1 MTNILKHKEGR
12 KAVYVAIAGN
22 LFLTIFNIT
31 VGLLSGS
38 FALVTE
44 GAHTLT
50 DVATSIIA
58 FAGFEIGMKPA
69 DPEHPLGHG
78 RAEAISGLVIV
89 IFLCLV
95 SFEIMQQAINKLFF
109 GDAITTPTMLAAA
122 MAVIGIIVN
131 LLMSQKIINIGT
143 KINSPAIVADGH
155 HQRTDLFN
163 SLAILI
169 GVIVANLGYP
179 IIDPIVGLAI
189 GVIIFITACKVGRDN
204 INNIMGK
211 VPSDELIQ
219 EIHDAAESVP
229 GVYGVHDI
237 RVNYLGAYA
246 TATLHV
252 SLDPDLSLNEAHKI
266 AHLVQDKVDN
276 DVEII
281 EGVTCHT
288 CPLGLE
294 YDHDQ
299 PIDEPIE

>member
-1 MTNILKHKEGR
+1 MANILRHKEGR
-12 KAVYVAIAGN
+12 KAVFIAIIGN
-22 LFLTIFNIT
+22 VFLTIFNIL
-31 VGLLSGS
+31 VGINSGS
-38 FALVTE
+38 FALITE
-44 GAHTLT
+44 GAHTLS

-58 FAGFEIGMKPA
+58 FLGFEVGQKPA
-69 DPEHPLGHG
+69 DAEHPLGHG

-89 IFLCLV
+89 IFLCMV
-95 SFEIMQQAINKLFF
+95 SFEILRSAIIKLFF
-109 GDAITTPTMLAAA
+109 GGEITTPTLLAAG
-122 MAVIGIIVN
+122 MAIVG
-131 LLMSQKIINIGT
+131 LIINLFISHQIIKIGT
-143 KINSPAIVADGH
+143 SINSPAIVADGH

-179 IIDPIVGLAI
+179 IIDPVVGLII
-189 GVIIFITACKVGRDN
+189 GVIILYTAFKVGRDN

-211 VPSDELIQ
+211 VPSEELIQ
-219 EIHDAAESVP
+219 EIHDTAESVP

-266 AHLVQDKVDN
+266 AHLVQNKVDDKVDL
-276 DVEII
+276 I

-294 YDHDQ
+294 YDHEQ
-299 PIDEPIE
+299 PIDE

>member
-1 MTNILKHKEGR
+1 MANILRHKEGR
-12 KAVYVAIAGN
+12 KAVFIAIIGN
-22 LFLTIFNIT
+22 VFLTIFNIL
-31 VGLLSGS
+31 VGVNSGS
-38 FALVTE
+38 FALITE
-44 GAHTLT
+44 GAHTLS

-58 FAGFEIGMKPA
+58 FLGFEVGQKPA
-69 DPEHPLGHG
+69 DAEHPLGHG

-95 SFEIMQQAINKLFF
+95 SFEILRSAIIKLFF
-109 GDAITTPTMLAAA
+109 GGEITTPTLLAAG
-122 MAVIGIIVN
+122 MAIVG
-131 LLMSQKIINIGT
+131 LIINLFISHQIIKIGT
-143 KINSPAIVADGH
+143 SINSPAIVADGH

-179 IIDPIVGLAI
+179 IIDPVVGLII
-189 GVIIFITACKVGRDN
+189 GVIIFYTAFKVGRDN

-211 VPSDELIQ
+211 VPSEELIQ
-219 EIHDAAESVP
+219 EIHDTAESVP
-229 GVYGVHDI
+229 GVYDVHDI

-266 AHLVQDKVDN
+266 AHLVQNKVDDKVDL
-276 DVEII
+276 I

-294 YDHDQ
+294 YDHEQ
-299 PIDEPIE
+299 PIDE

>member
-1 MTNILKHKEGR
+1 MANILRHKEGR
-12 KAVYVAIAGN
+12 KAVFIAIIGN
-22 LFLTIFNIT
+22 VFLTIFNIL
-31 VGLLSGS
+31 VGINSGS
-38 FALVTE
+38 FALITE
-44 GAHTLT
+44 GAHTLS

-58 FAGFEIGMKPA
+58 FLGFEVGQKPA
-69 DPEHPLGHG
+69 DAEHPLGHG

-89 IFLCLV
+89 IFLCMV
-95 SFEIMQQAINKLFF
+95 SFEILRSAIIKLFF
-109 GDAITTPTMLAAA
+109 GGEITTPTLLAAG
-122 MAVIGIIVN
+122 MAIVGLIIN
-131 LLMSQKIINIGT
+131 LLISHQIIKIGT
-143 KINSPAIVADGH
+143 SINSPAIVADGH

-179 IIDPIVGLAI
+179 IIDPVVGLII
-189 GVIIFITACKVGRDN
+189 GVIIFYTAFKVGRDN

-211 VPSDELIQ
+211 VPSEELIQ
-219 EIHDAAESVP
+219 EIHDTAESVP

-266 AHLVQDKVDN
+266 AHLVQNKVDDKVDL
-276 DVEII
+276 I

-294 YDHDQ
+294 YDHEQ
-299 PIDEPIE
+299 PIDE

>member
-1 MTNILKHKEGR
+1 MANILRHKEGR
-12 KAVYVAIAGN
+12 KAVFIAIIGN
-22 LFLTIFNIT
+22 VFLTIFNIL
-31 VGLLSGS
+31 VGINSGS
-38 FALVTE
+38 FALITE
-44 GAHTLT
+44 GAHTLS

-58 FAGFEIGMKPA
+58 FLGFEVGQKPA
-69 DPEHPLGHG
+69 DAEHPLGHG

-89 IFLCLV
+89 IFLCMV
-95 SFEIMQQAINKLFF
+95 SFEILRSAIIKLFF
-109 GDAITTPTMLAAA
+109 GGEITTPTLLAAG
-122 MAVIGIIVN
+122 MAIVGLIIN
-131 LLMSQKIINIGT
+131 LLISHQIIKIGT
-143 KINSPAIVADGH
+143 SINSPAIVADGH

-179 IIDPIVGLAI
+179 LIDPIVGLVI
-189 GVIIFITACKVGRDN
+189 GIIILYTAFKVGRDN

-211 VPSDELIQ
+211 VPSEELIQ
-219 EIHDAAESVP
+219 EIHDTAESVP

-266 AHLVQDKVDN
+266 AHLVQNKVDDKVDL
-276 DVEII
+276 I

-294 YDHDQ
+294 YDHEQ
-299 PIDEPIE
+299 PIDE

>member
-1 MTNILKHKEGR
+1 MANILRHKEGR
-12 KAVYVAIAGN
+12 KAVFIAIIGN
-22 LFLTIFNIT
+22 VFLTIFNIL
-31 VGLLSGS
+31 VGINSGS
-38 FALVTE
+38 FALITE
-44 GAHTLT
+44 GAHTLS

-58 FAGFEIGMKPA
+58 FLGFEVGQKPA
-69 DPEHPLGHG
+69 DAEHPLGHG

-89 IFLCLV
+89 IFLCMV
-95 SFEIMQQAINKLFF
+95 SFEILRSAIIKLFF
-109 GDAITTPTMLAAA
+109 GGEITTPTLLAAG
-122 MAVIGIIVN
+122 MAIVGLIIN
-131 LLMSQKIINIGT
+131 LLISHQIIKIGNS
-143 KINSPAIVADGH
+143 INSPAIVADGH

-169 GVIVANLGYP
+169 GVIVANLGYL
-179 IIDPIVGLAI
+179 IIDPVVGLVI
-189 GVIIFITACKVGRDN
+189 GVIILYTAFKVGRDN

-211 VPSDELIQ
+211 VPSEELIQ
-219 EIHDAAESVP
+219 EIHDTAESVP

-266 AHLVQDKVDN
+266 AHLVQNKVDDKVDL
-276 DVEII
+276 I

-294 YDHDQ
+294 YDHEQ
-299 PIDEPIE
+299 PIDE

>member
-1 MTNILKHKEGR
+1 MANILRHKEGR
-12 KAVYVAIAGN
+12 KAVFIAIIGN
-22 LFLTIFNIT
+22 VFLTIFNIL
-31 VGLLSGS
+31 VGINSGS
-38 FALVTE
+38 FALITE
-44 GAHTLT
+44 GAHTLS

-58 FAGFEIGMKPA
+58 FLGFEVGQKPA
-69 DPEHPLGHG
+69 DAEHPLGHG

-95 SFEIMQQAINKLFF
+95 SFEILRSAIIKLFF
-109 GDAITTPTMLAAA
+109 GGEITTPTLLAAG
-122 MAVIGIIVN
+122 MAIVGLIIN
-131 LLMSQKIINIGT
+131 LLISHQIIKIGT
-143 KINSPAIVADGH
+143 SINSPAIVADGH

-179 IIDPIVGLAI
+179 IIDPVVGLII
-189 GVIIFITACKVGRDN
+189 GVIILYTAFKVGRDN

-211 VPSDELIQ
+211 VPSEELIQ
-219 EIHDAAESVP
+219 EIHDTAESVP

-266 AHLVQDKVDN
+266 AHLVQNKVDDKVDL
-276 DVEII
+276 I

-294 YDHDQ
+294 YDHEQ
-299 PIDEPIE
+299 PIDE

>member
-1 MTNILKHKEGR
+1 MANILRHKEGR
-12 KAVYVAIAGN
+12 KAVFIAIIGN
-22 LFLTIFNIT
+22 VFLTIFNIL
-31 VGLLSGS
+31 VGVNSGS
-38 FALVTE
+38 FALITE
-44 GAHTLT
+44 GAHTLS

-58 FAGFEIGMKPA
+58 FLGFEVGQKPA
-69 DPEHPLGHG
+69 DAEHPLGHG

-95 SFEIMQQAINKLFF
+95 SFEILRSAIIKLFF
-109 GDAITTPTMLAAA
+109 GGEITTPTLLAAG
-122 MAVIGIIVN
+122 MAIVGLIIN
-131 LLMSQKIINIGT
+131 LLISHQIIKIGT
-143 KINSPAIVADGH
+143 SINSPAIVADGH

-179 IIDPIVGLAI
+179 IIDPVVGLII
-189 GVIIFITACKVGRDN
+189 GVIILYTAFKVGRDN

-211 VPSDELIQ
+211 VPSEEIIQ
-219 EIHDAAESVP
+219 EIHDTAESVP

-266 AHLVQDKVDN
+266 AHLVQNKVDDKVDL
-276 DVEII
+276 I

-294 YDHDQ
+294 YDHEQ
-299 PIDEPIE
+299 PIDE

>member
-1 MTNILKHKEGR
+1 MANILRHKEGR
-12 KAVYVAIAGN
+12 KAVFIAIIGN
-22 LFLTIFNIT
+22 VFLTIFNIL
-31 VGLLSGS
+31 VGINSGS
-38 FALVTE
+38 FALITE
-44 GAHTLT
+44 GAHTLS

-58 FAGFEIGMKPA
+58 FLGFEVGQKPA
-69 DPEHPLGHG
+69 DAEHPLGHG

-89 IFLCLV
+89 IFLCMV
-95 SFEIMQQAINKLFF
+95 SFEILRSAIIKLFF
-109 GDAITTPTMLAAA
+109 GGEITTPTLLAAG
-122 MAVIGIIVN
+122 MAIVGLIIN
-131 LLMSQKIINIGT
+131 LLISHQIIKIGT
-143 KINSPAIVADGH
+143 SINSPAIVADGH

-179 IIDPIVGLAI
+179 IIDPVVGLII
-189 GVIIFITACKVGRDN
+189 GVIILYTAFKVGRDN

-211 VPSDELIQ
+211 VPSEELIQ
-219 EIHDAAESVP
+219 EIHDTAESVP

-266 AHLVQDKVDN
+266 AHLVQNKVDDKVDL
-276 DVEII
+276 I

-294 YDHDQ
+294 YDHEQ
-299 PIDEPIE
+299 PIDE

>member
-1 MTNILKHKEGR
+1 
-12 KAVYVAIAGN
+12 
-22 LFLTIFNIT
+22 
-31 VGLLSGS
+31 
-38 FALVTE
+38 
-44 GAHTLT
+44 
-50 DVATSIIA
+50 
-58 FAGFEIGMKPA
+58 MKPA

>member
-1 MTNILKHKEGR
+1 MANILRHKEGR
-12 KAVYVAIAGN
+12 KAVFIAIIGN
-22 LFLTIFNIT
+22 VFLTIFNIL
-31 VGLLSGS
+31 VGINSGS
-38 FALVTE
+38 FALITE
-44 GAHTLT
+44 GAHTLS

-58 FAGFEIGMKPA
+58 FLGFEVGQKPA
-69 DPEHPLGHG
+69 DAEHPLGHG

-89 IFLCLV
+89 IFLCMV
-95 SFEIMQQAINKLFF
+95 SFEILRSAIIKLFF
-109 GDAITTPTMLAAA
+109 GGEITTPTLLAAG
-122 MAVIGIIVN
+122 MAIVGLIIN
-131 LLMSQKIINIGT
+131 LLISHQIIKIGNS
-143 KINSPAIVADGH
+143 INSPAIVADGH

-179 IIDPIVGLAI
+179 IIDPIVGLVI
-189 GVIIFITACKVGRDN
+189 GIIILYTAFKVGRDN

-211 VPSDELIQ
+211 VPSEELIQ
-219 EIHDAAESVP
+219 EIHDTAESVP

-237 RVNYLGAYA
+237 RVNYLGSYA

-266 AHLVQDKVDN
+266 AHLVQNKVDDKVDL
-276 DVEII
+276 I

-294 YDHDQ
+294 YDHEQ
-299 PIDEPIE
+299 PIDE

>member
-1 MTNILKHKEGR
+1 MANILRHKEGR
-12 KAVYVAIAGN
+12 KAVFIAIIGN
-22 LFLTIFNIT
+22 VFLTIFNIL
-31 VGLLSGS
+31 VGVNSGS
-38 FALVTE
+38 FALITE
-44 GAHTLT
+44 GAHTLS

-58 FAGFEIGMKPA
+58 FLGFEVGQKPA
-69 DPEHPLGHG
+69 DAEHPLGHG

-95 SFEIMQQAINKLFF
+95 SFEILRSAIIKLFF
-109 GDAITTPTMLAAA
+109 GGEITTPTLLAAG
-122 MAVIGIIVN
+122 MAIVGLIIN
-131 LLMSQKIINIGT
+131 LLISHQIIKIGT
-143 KINSPAIVADGH
+143 SINSPAIVADGH

-179 IIDPIVGLAI
+179 IIDPVVGLII
-189 GVIIFITACKVGRDN
+189 GVIIFYTAFKVGRDN

-211 VPSDELIQ
+211 VPSEELIQ
-219 EIHDAAESVP
+219 EIHDTAESVP

-266 AHLVQDKVDN
+266 AHLVQNKVDDKVDL
-276 DVEII
+276 I

-294 YDHDQ
+294 YDHEQ
-299 PIDEPIE
+299 PIDE

>member
-1 MTNILKHKEGR
+1 MANILRHKEGR
-12 KAVYVAIAGN
+12 KAVFIAIIGN
-22 LFLTIFNIT
+22 VFLTIFNIL
-31 VGLLSGS
+31 VGVNSGS
-38 FALVTE
+38 FALITE
-44 GAHTLT
+44 GAHTLS

-58 FAGFEIGMKPA
+58 FLGFEVGQKPA
-69 DPEHPLGHG
+69 DAEHPLGHG

-89 IFLCLV
+89 IFLCMV
-95 SFEIMQQAINKLFF
+95 SFEILRSAIIKLFF
-109 GDAITTPTMLAAA
+109 GGEITTPTLLAAG
-122 MAVIGIIVN
+122 MAIVGLIIN
-131 LLMSQKIINIGT
+131 LLISHQIIKIGT
-143 KINSPAIVADGH
+143 SINSPAIVADGH

-179 IIDPIVGLAI
+179 IIDPVVGLII
-189 GVIIFITACKVGRDN
+189 GVIIFYTAFKVGKDN

-211 VPSDELIQ
+211 VPSEELIQ
-219 EIHDAAESVP
+219 EIHDTAESVP

-266 AHLVQDKVDN
+266 AHLVQNKVDDKVDL
-276 DVEII
+276 I

-294 YDHDQ
+294 YDHEQ
-299 PIDEPIE
+299 PIDE

>member
-1 MTNILKHKEGR
+1 MANILRHKEGR
-12 KAVYVAIAGN
+12 KAVFIAIIGN
-22 LFLTIFNIT
+22 VFLTIFNIL
-31 VGLLSGS
+31 VGVNSGS
-38 FALVTE
+38 FALITE
-44 GAHTLT
+44 GAHTLS

-58 FAGFEIGMKPA
+58 FLGFEVGQKPA
-69 DPEHPLGHG
+69 DAEHPLGHG

-95 SFEIMQQAINKLFF
+95 SFEILRSAIIKLFF
-109 GDAITTPTMLAAA
+109 GGEITTPTLLAAG
-122 MAVIGIIVN
+122 MAIVGLIIN
-131 LLMSQKIINIGT
+131 LLISHQIIKIGNS
-143 KINSPAIVADGH
+143 INSPAIVADGH

-179 IIDPIVGLAI
+179 IIDPVVGLII
-189 GVIIFITACKVGRDN
+189 GVIIFYTAFKVGRDN

-211 VPSDELIQ
+211 VPSEELIQ
-219 EIHDAAESVP
+219 EIHDTAESVP

-266 AHLVQDKVDN
+266 AHLVQNKVDDKVDL
-276 DVEII
+276 I

-294 YDHDQ
+294 YDHEQ
-299 PIDEPIE
+299 PIDE

>member
-1 MTNILKHKEGR
+1 MANILRHKEGR
-12 KAVYVAIAGN
+12 KAVFIAIIGN
-22 LFLTIFNIT
+22 VFLTIFNIL
-31 VGLLSGS
+31 VGVNSGS
-38 FALVTE
+38 FALITE
-44 GAHTLT
+44 GAHTLS

-58 FAGFEIGMKPA
+58 FLGFEVGQKPA
-69 DPEHPLGHG
+69 DAEHPLGHG

-89 IFLCLV
+89 IFLCMV
-95 SFEIMQQAINKLFF
+95 SFEILRSAIIKLFF
-109 GDAITTPTMLAAA
+109 GGEITTPTLLAAG
-122 MAVIGIIVN
+122 MAIVGLIIN
-131 LLMSQKIINIGT
+131 LLISHQIIKIGT
-143 KINSPAIVADGH
+143 SINSPAIVADGH

-179 IIDPIVGLAI
+179 IIDPVVGLII
-189 GVIIFITACKVGRDN
+189 GVIILYTAFKVGRDN

-211 VPSDELIQ
+211 VPSEELIQ
-219 EIHDAAESVP
+219 EIHDTAESVP

-266 AHLVQDKVDN
+266 AHLVQNKVDDKVDL
-276 DVEII
+276 I

-294 YDHDQ
+294 YDHEQ
-299 PIDEPIE
+299 PIDE

>member
-1 MTNILKHKEGR
+1 MANILRHKEGR
-12 KAVYVAIAGN
+12 KAVFIAIIGN
-22 LFLTIFNIT
+22 AFLTIFNIL
-31 VGLLSGS
+31 VGVNSGS
-38 FALVTE
+38 FALITE
-44 GAHTLT
+44 GAHTLS

-58 FAGFEIGMKPA
+58 FLGFEVGQKPA
-69 DPEHPLGHG
+69 DAEHPLGHG

-95 SFEIMQQAINKLFF
+95 SFEILRSAIIKLFF
-109 GDAITTPTMLAAA
+109 GGEITTPTLLAAG
-122 MAVIGIIVN
+122 MAIVGLIIN
-131 LLMSQKIINIGT
+131 LLISHQIIKIGT
-143 KINSPAIVADGH
+143 SINSPGIVADGH

-179 IIDPIVGLAI
+179 IIDPVVGLII
-189 GVIIFITACKVGRDN
+189 GVIILYTAFKVGRDN

-211 VPSDELIQ
+211 VPSEELIQ
-219 EIHDAAESVP
+219 EIHDTAESVP

-266 AHLVQDKVDN
+266 AHLVQNKVDDKVDL
-276 DVEII
+276 I

-294 YDHDQ
+294 YDHEQ
-299 PIDEPIE
+299 PIDE

>member
-1 MTNILKHKEGR
+1 MANILRHKEGR
-12 KAVYVAIAGN
+12 KAVFIAIIGN
-22 LFLTIFNIT
+22 VFLTIFNIL
-31 VGLLSGS
+31 VGVNSGS
-38 FALVTE
+38 FALITE
-44 GAHTLT
+44 GAHTLS

-58 FAGFEIGMKPA
+58 FLGFEVGQKPA
-69 DPEHPLGHG
+69 DAEHPLGHG

-95 SFEIMQQAINKLFF
+95 SFEILRSAIIKLFF
-109 GDAITTPTMLAAA
+109 GGEITTPTLLAAG
-122 MAVIGIIVN
+122 MAIVGLIIN
-131 LLMSQKIINIGT
+131 LLISHQIIKIGT
-143 KINSPAIVADGH
+143 SINSPAIVADGH

-179 IIDPIVGLAI
+179 IIDPVVGLII
-189 GVIIFITACKVGRDN
+189 GVIILYTAFKVGRDN

-211 VPSDELIQ
+211 VPSEELIQ
-219 EIHDAAESVP
+219 EIHDTAESVP

-266 AHLVQDKVDN
+266 AHLVQNKVDDKVDL
-276 DVEII
+276 I

-294 YDHDQ
+294 YDHEQ
-299 PIDEPIE
+299 PIDE